1 MATLLH
7 PIQRFCCDNV
17 SRRSFLLAPLI
28 FCRNYGGGVYHFSWF
43 ISRSLLWNIDFSIS
57 SIMIFAV
64 IFPAN
69 SVINPHIHPT
79 LCPAAGWRWVIDN
92 ILLYMCYSY
101 RSSTFHVTPRSP
113 RSHMATSFH
122 PTITKTLPK
131 HFLFLL
137 FILHLNLLV
146 YNPLSSVPTF
156 LKVNS
161 NRGYWIIDLM

>member
-57 SIMIFAV
+57 SIMI

-69 SVINPHIHPT
+69 SVIIIIRISTQRYVPRLVEGALLTISSCTCVTAIVRVLFMSLPDRHV
-79 LCPAAGWRWVIDN
+79 VIW
-92 ILLYMCYSY
+92 
-101 RSSTFHVTPRSP
+101 P
-113 RSHMATSFH
+113 
-122 PTITKTLPK
+122 
-131 HFLFLL
+131 LL
-137 FILHLNLLV
+137 FIR
-146 YNPLSSVPTF
+146 LSQRPFPNTF
-156 LKVNS
+156 YFYYLS
-161 NRGYWIIDLM
+161 FILIYWSITPCPAFQHS